1 VKHFAKTKQSIYF
14 VAEKGT
20 PQDQLRTAKNIF
32 AEGFGDEVMRS
43 VDFQSWRD
51 LLRYIGQ
58 KLESRK
64 ESRLLLCFIFCAESR
79 I

>member
-1 VKHFAKTKQSIYF
+1 
-14 VAEKGT
+14 
-20 PQDQLRTAKNIF
+20 LRTAKNIF